1 MEVILVKKLVILG
14 LVSMLLLPLLAV
26 GCAEKEAAT
35 TTNSPKDQTVAIT
48 LDEFS
53 TQKSMLKYVEMV
65 KAGTLT
71 VRLGSNPST
80 GYSWGDAQ
88 ITHPDVIKQISRNYE
103 KPTSTGLM
111 GAPGTEVWVFET
123 TDTGLAMIKMSYS
136 RPWESGANDTINV
149 TININ
154 VR

>member
-1 MEVILVKKLVILG
+1 VKKLVILG
-14 LVSMLLLPLLAV
+14 LVSILLLPLLAT
-26 GCAEKEAAT
+26 GCAEKAANE
-35 TTNSPKDQTVAIT
+35 TTNTPKDQTVAIT

-53 TQKSMLKYVEMV
+53 AQKSMTKYIEMV
-65 KAGTLT
+65 NPGTLT

-80 GYSWGDAQ
+80 GYSWGDAE
-88 ITHPDVIKQISRNYE
+88 ITHTEVIKQLSRNYE

-111 GAPGTEVWVFET
+111 GAPGTEVWVFNT
-123 TDTGLAMIKMSYS
+123 TDTGLAIIKISYGQ
-136 RPWESGANDTINV
+136 PWSGGQKDAYTL

>member
-1 MEVILVKKLVILG
+1 MKKLVILG
-14 LVSMLLLPLLAV
+14 LVSMLLLPLLTL
-26 GCAEKEAAT
+26 GCSEKAAT
-35 TTNSPKDQTVAIT
+35 ETTSSPKDQTVAIT
-48 LDEFS
+48 LDEFAQ
-53 TQKSMLKYVEMV
+53 QKSMLKYVEMV
-65 KAGTLT
+65 KSGTLT

-103 KPTSTGLM
+103 KPTATGLM

-136 RPWESGANDTINV
+136 RPWETGANATFDITV
-149 TININ
+149 NIN